1 MALSS
6 SKEGF
11 TFDGNSGAEF
21 EEDSPSGGAIAW
33 CTEGGVWKGSSRE
46 DALWVLRAGSGM
58 GILAGVSNHPRLF
71 WYIWTLA

>member
-21 EEDSPSGGAIAW
+21 KRTAPV
-33 CTEGGVWKGSSRE
+33 EGPLLG
-46 DALWVLRAGSGM
+46 VLRVGFGKAAPEKMLSGC
-58 GILAGVSNHPRLF
+58 
-71 WYIWTLA
+71 